1 MNFLKSILVDEA
13 DDVNLKYLVI
23 FHLMALSY
31 TLALEKCEL
40 LYVGMEV
47 RTFSL
52 EDWNDWSF

>member
-13 DDVNLKYLVI
+13 DDANLKYLVI

-47 RTFSL
+47 RAFSL

>member
-13 DDVNLKYLVI
+13 DDANLKYLVI

-40 LYVGMEV
+40 LYVGMEL

-52 EDWNDWSF
+52 EDWND

>member
-52 EDWNDWSF
+52 EDWND